1 MEILVIKYVKEVI
14 EVNDVGKERSNEKL
28 QLEFGLVGL
37 INL

>member
-1 MEILVIKYVKEVI
+1 MQILVIKYGKELI
-14 EVNDVGKERSNEKL
+14 EVNDVGRERSNEKL